1 MFNVFKF
8 FALLPFLAS
17 AAHSESVEYLD
28 YEGACLLKSEVAPDS
43 RGFDSRDALSDY
55 DEIARLEEPL
65 KLKEFVIC
73 KNRDSELLN
82 LQTRTQAMSSGEVYE
97 LRQFGVSSA
106 RMGADASCEVVDVE
120 RYAEAIKRVT
130 IYHDD

>member
-1 MFNVFKF
+1 MFKF

-28 YEGACLLKSEVAPDS
+28 YEGACLLKLEVAPDS

-73 KNRDSELLN
+73 TDRDSELLN
-82 LQTRTQAMSSGEVYE
+82 FQTRIQEMRSGEV
-97 LRQFGVSSA
+97 
-106 RMGADASCEVVDVE
+106 
-120 RYAEAIKRVT
+120 
-130 IYHDD
+130 